1 MAQDTR
7 EILSRIIKGIFLLW
21 LIINPG
27 GIRNQ
32 GQGNLHQRCTI
43 SIFHYQFNINYS
55 GFLLINTNF
64 NFNYFKEGLSISIPY
79 QFFKKFL
86 YQFQYQFIVSMSY
99 YDIDKI
105 TNFLSISHCSQ
116 YQYWY
121 QLMNKGLI
129 NIN

>member
-1 MAQDTR
+1 MQKCNATTAQPTTSQFQGR
-7 EILSRIIKGIFLLW
+7 TSFFKLAIILKRNSLYYFTCYHTMLL
-21 LIINPG
+21 LY
-27 GIRNQ
+27 
-32 GQGNLHQRCTI
+32 LQRCTI

-116 YQYWY
+116 YQY
-121 QLMNKGLI
+121 
-129 NIN
+129 